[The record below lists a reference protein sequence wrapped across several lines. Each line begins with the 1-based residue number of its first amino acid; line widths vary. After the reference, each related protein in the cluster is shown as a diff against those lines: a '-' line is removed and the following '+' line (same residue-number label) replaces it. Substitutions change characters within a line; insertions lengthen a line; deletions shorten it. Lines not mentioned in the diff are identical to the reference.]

1 MVILINNTSAWP
13 SGRCG
18 TYVRSVTEPAMHSF
32 RESEMTRITIRC
44 TDPSPRHHLNRK
56 LEQTVLFLGRLST
69 WDLSGTGQGTQQS
82 WKFWAII
89 RPPKSASSSY
99 RTKKNLTLVEQISAV
114 TMPRK
119 YHHHLQI
126 RSIDRPL
133 VARETR
139 TGPTASTS
147 LLTSRFTEVK
157 KGANK
162 T

>member
-1 MVILINNTSAWP
+1 
-13 SGRCG
+13 
-18 TYVRSVTEPAMHSF
+18 MHGS
-32 RESEMTRITIRC
+32 ESTASIE
-44 TDPSPRHHLNRK
+44 SLNK
-56 LEQTVLFLGRLST
+56 LSCSLV
-69 WDLSGTGQGTQQS
+69 GQGTQQS

-99 RTKKNLTLVEQISAV
+99 RTSLVEQISAV

-119 YHHHLQI
+119 YHHHHHLQI
-126 RSIDRPL
+126 RSIDRLL

-147 LLTSRFTEVK
+147 LLTSRLREVK

-162 T
+162 TTGT